1 MFTVEKLQQIVNNEL
16 KNICY
21 GEAPRELYEPVEYIM
36 SMGGKRLRPV
46 LVLMGCDLFGGNIQ
60 KAIKPALGIEIFHNF
75 TLVHDDVMDNAAMRR
90 NQATIHSKWD
100 LNRAILSGD
109 AMSILVYDYLIQ
121 CDTNILKEI
130 IALYNRT
137 ALQVCEG
144 QQLDMN
150 FETRM
155 DVSEQE
161 YLQMI
166 ELKTS
171 VLIACALK
179 TGALIGGAD
188 IDNARYI
195 YNFGK
200 NIGLAFQLQDDY
212 LDVYGD
218 VKKFGK
224 QIGGDIVS
232 NKKTFLLIKA
242 LKNATGTLKT
252 ELEQWLNKKKFHKPE
267 KIKAI
272 TEIYDKL
279 QVKELSQQK
288 MQEFYAEAMQA
299 LGCITVADNRK
310 TELEMFAK
318 KLMSRSQ

>member
-1 MFTVEKLQQIVNNEL
+1 MYTVENLQQLVNNEL
-16 KNICY
+16 EKVHY
-21 GEAPRELYEPVEYIM
+21 GEAPIELYEPIEYIM
-36 SMGGKRLRPV
+36 AMGGKRLRPV
-46 LVLMGCDLFGGNIQ
+46 LTLMACDLFGGNIQ

-75 TLVHDDVMDNAAMRR
+75 TLVHDDVMDNATMRR
-90 NQATIHSKWD
+90 NQKTIHAKWD

-109 AMSILVYDYLIQ
+109 AMSILVYEYLIQ
-121 CDTNILKEI
+121 CDTGVLKEI
-130 IALYNRT
+130 IALFNRT

-155 DVSEQE
+155 DVSEKE

-166 ELKTS
+166 ALKTS

-188 IDNARYI
+188 IDNANHI

-218 VKKFGK
+218 SRKFGK

-242 LKNATGTLKT
+242 LKNVTGTLKI
-252 ELEQWLNKKKFHKPE
+252 ELEQWLNAKQFQKAE
-267 KIKAI
+267 KIRAV
-272 TEIYDKL
+272 TDIYNQLK
-279 QVKELSQQK
+279 VKELSQQK
-288 MQEFYAEAMQA
+288 MQEFYNDAMRA
-299 LGCITVADNRK
+299 LQSVTVADDK
-310 TELEMFAK
+310 KAELKMFAK
-318 KLMSRSQ
+318 KLMSRSK